1 MDVDNGILLVE
12 DNPDEAILTLRALHG
27 HNIDTAVEVVHDGVE
42 ALHYVFPQGPQAA
55 ANLPRFVILD
65 LKLPRLDGF
74 DVIRRLRAD
83 PRTRLLPLVVF
94 SSSAEDR
101 DVGKCYEMGVN
112 GYVAKPVCAE
122 HYHAAVG
129 SILGYW
135 MDHNQDPYRRK

>member
-1 MDVDNGILLVE
+1 MVAGNGILLVE
-12 DNPDEAILTLRALHG
+12 DNPDEAVLTLRALRG
-27 HNIDTAVEVVHDGVE
+27 HRIDTPVEVAHDGVE
-42 ALHYVFPQGPQAA
+42 ALHYILPSESPSV
-55 ANLPRFVILD
+55 ANLPRLVILD

-101 DVGKCYEMGVN
+101 DVGCCYEMGVN
-112 GYVAKPVCAE
+112 GYVAKPVDAD

-129 SILGYW
+129 SILNYW
-135 MDHNQDPYRRK
+135 MDHNLDPYRRI